1 MTQTR
6 PSAAAHTRDPR
17 LYQIAILSCLLV
29 YGVGRLHFDVS
40 VGRIGLTL
48 ATCLATQYLC
58 TRLWGLPR
66 FDPRSPLI
74 SGLSLC
80 LLLRTDLAGL
90 AVATGT
96 VAVASKFLL
105 RVDGRHLF
113 NPTNFG
119 LVVMMLATGQIWVSP
134 GQWGSVSFFAFLLA
148 GLGGLVV
155 HRAARSDVTY
165 AFLGFYALLVIGR
178 AVWLGDPLAIPLHH
192 LQSGALL
199 LFAFFMISDPKTTPD
214 SRLGRVLFAG
224 LVALGAALVQ
234 FGLFRPNALLWS
246 LVAVAPLTPLINRML
261 PGTRY
266 TWHRQV
272 TRASEALLQKGRFAM
287 IFFNPAAAR
296 RLGRATLLS
305 LILVVASA

>member
-1 MTQTR
+1 M
-6 PSAAAHTRDPR
+6 
-17 LYQIAILSCLLV
+17 
-29 YGVGRLHFDVS
+29 
-40 VGRIGLTL
+40 
-48 ATCLATQYLC
+48 
-58 TRLWGLPR
+58 
-66 FDPRSPLI
+66 
-74 SGLSLC
+74 
-80 LLLRTDLAGL
+80 
-90 AVATGT
+90 
-96 VAVASKFLL
+96 
-105 RVDGRHLF
+105 
-113 NPTNFG
+113 
-119 LVVMMLATGQIWVSP
+119 
-134 GQWGSVSFFAFLLA
+134 
-148 GLGGLVV
+148 
-155 HRAARSDVTY
+155 
-165 AFLGFYALLVIGR
+165 
-178 AVWLGDPLAIPLHH
+178 
-192 LQSGALL
+192 L

-214 SRLGRVLFAG
+214 SRAGRVLFAG